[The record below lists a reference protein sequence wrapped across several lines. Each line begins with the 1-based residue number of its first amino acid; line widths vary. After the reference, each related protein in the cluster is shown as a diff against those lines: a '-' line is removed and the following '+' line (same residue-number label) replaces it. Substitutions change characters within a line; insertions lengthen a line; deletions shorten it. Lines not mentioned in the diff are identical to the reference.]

1 MKYCFRSVA
10 IVALLIAF
18 SSAVCFG
25 AEKEATASVF
35 FPESQYEFP
44 PVLDGTEVVHDFVI
58 QNKGNATLT
67 VDRVKTG

>member
-18 SSAVCFG
+18 SSAVCYG
-25 AEKEATASVF
+25 AEKEAAASVF
-35 FPESQYEFP
+35 FPESQYEFS
-44 PVLDGTEVVHDFVI
+44 PVLDGTEVVHDSVI
-58 QNKGNATLT
+58 QNKGHAILT